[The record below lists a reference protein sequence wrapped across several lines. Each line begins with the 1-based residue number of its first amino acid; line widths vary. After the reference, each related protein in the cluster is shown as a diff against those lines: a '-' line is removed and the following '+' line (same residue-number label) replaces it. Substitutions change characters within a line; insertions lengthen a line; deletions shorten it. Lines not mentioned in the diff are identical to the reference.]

1 MGSNINTFLVNF
13 NHAKVTTKL
22 WQSVTIVDRVHGWY
36 FNFTDINSRID
47 YAHFGPSFNTW
58 HRYFNL
64 WFEWEMQHMLKSN
77 GHANYHNFRL
87 PYWDWRIEIQNS
99 TGIRVEDLLTEKRFG
114 ATRNVSGFPHVVGDI
129 VGPDGWHTL
138 CSQIKLTF
146 NFAIQTSTLA
156 HCSAMLNNT
165 TCELEYSV

>member
-1 MGSNINTFLVNF
+1 M
-13 NHAKVTTKL
+13 
-22 WQSVTIVDRVHGWY
+22 DRVHGWY
-36 FNFTDINSRID
+36 FNFTDIHPRID
-47 YAHFGPSFNTW
+47 YAHFGPSFNTC
-58 HRYFNL
+58 
-64 WFEWEMQHMLKSN
+64 
-77 GHANYHNFRL
+77 G
-87 PYWDWRIEIQNS
+87 DWRIEIKNS
-99 TGIRVEDLLTEKRFG
+99 TGMRVEDLFTEKRFG